1 MRTPA
6 LTYSPPPRLARLRRD
21 RRRSAVSP
29 LSAAASARL
38 EHMMLARFMSRAV
51 AAVNERG
58 LCAAELARL
67 AELPPGE
74 VLTMVQRCLCPACW
88 HARAN

>member
-6 LTYSPPPRLARLRRD
+6 LTYSPPPRLGRLRRD
-21 RRRSAVSP
+21 RRRSIAIP
-29 LSAAASARL
+29 LSEAASARL
-38 EHMMLARFMSRAV
+38 EHMMLARLMSGPSAPV
-51 AAVNERG
+51 DDRG
-58 LCAAELARL
+58 LSPPELARL

-74 VLTMVQRCLCPACW
+74 VLTMAQRCLCPACW